1 MTYVLS
7 KVSKLERDKVQE
19 VKRVR
24 EQEQH
29 RHTAMLTEQRAKWHE
44 EKQKELQALREN
56 LTRQHEQELARHAK
70 IKDQENQRLKAA
82 LSAMRDGSGEKVR
95 QQHFTPKPNPSMR
108 EETSTPSLSL
118 FQVRTA
124 LTLEAKEEARRFFD
138 QERVKLLQEIA
149 ELKSSKKQTDEA
161 LSNMIQ
167 ADKMKAGDL
176 RVEHQQHQEQISKIK
191 WDCERDIRRLVQNT
205 EQPHQV

>member
-1 MTYVLS
+1 M
-7 KVSKLERDKVQE
+7 
-19 VKRVR
+19 R

-95 QQHFTPKPNPSMR
+95 LRWGGGTNSYLQWQPGKRQSLMR
-108 EETSTPSLSL
+108 EGG
-118 FQVRTA
+118 RG
-124 LTLEAKEEARRFFD
+124 
-138 QERVKLLQEIA
+138 
-149 ELKSSKKQTDEA
+149 SKR
-161 LSNMIQ
+161 N
-167 ADKMKAGDL
+167 
-176 RVEHQQHQEQISKIK
+176 
-191 WDCERDIRRLVQNT
+191 
-205 EQPHQV
+205 

>member
-1 MTYVLS
+1 M
-7 KVSKLERDKVQE
+7 QE

-82 LSAMRDGSGEKVR
+82 LNAMRDGSGEKVSYR
-95 QQHFTPKPNPSMR
+95 SEDSVIRKYM
-108 EETSTPSLSL
+108 
-118 FQVRTA
+118 
-124 LTLEAKEEARRFFD
+124 KE
-138 QERVKLLQEIA
+138 
-149 ELKSSKKQTDEA
+149 
-161 LSNMIQ
+161 
-167 ADKMKAGDL
+167 
-176 RVEHQQHQEQISKIK
+176 KIK
-191 WDCERDIRRLVQNT
+191 LVSFPIIENKF
-205 EQPHQV
+205 

>member
-1 MTYVLS
+1 
-7 KVSKLERDKVQE
+7 VQE

-82 LSAMRDGSGEKVR
+82 LNAMRDGSGEKVSYR
-95 QQHFTPKPNPSMR
+95 SEDSVIRKYMK
-108 EETSTPSLSL
+108 EKIKL
-118 FQVRTA
+118 FQ
-124 LTLEAKEEARRFFD
+124 
-138 QERVKLLQEIA
+138 
-149 ELKSSKKQTDEA
+149 
-161 LSNMIQ
+161 
-167 ADKMKAGDL
+167 
-176 RVEHQQHQEQISKIK
+176 
-191 WDCERDIRRLVQNT
+191 
-205 EQPHQV
+205 

>member
-1 MTYVLS
+1 MCSIIPTLSLRLS

-70 IKDQENQRLKAA
+70 IKDQENQRLKVA
-82 LSAMRDGSGEKVR
+82 LSAIRDGSGEKV
-95 QQHFTPKPNPSMR
+95 
-108 EETSTPSLSL
+108 
-118 FQVRTA
+118 
-124 LTLEAKEEARRFFD
+124 
-138 QERVKLLQEIA
+138 KLL
-149 ELKSSKKQTDEA
+149 SGTFVFS
-161 LSNMIQ
+161 
-167 ADKMKAGDL
+167 
-176 RVEHQQHQEQISKIK
+176 VVKI
-191 WDCERDIRRLVQNT
+191 
-205 EQPHQV
+205 PHCSTTVS